1 MDGFKSL
8 LSQASQR
15 IGPVAA
21 NLAERGQV
29 LAGQL
34 DGFREGNTKRS
45 STSNSSEDLKE
56 RERAHQP
63 AGTMLPGTRLAINGE
78 SVTIDRY
85 LAEGGF
91 AHVYVVSTD
100 SGKKAV
106 LKRSLCQDEA
116 AASVV
121 RSEIE
126 FMKQLSG
133 HDNIVSFYDSSVSRI
148 GFGYEIYILMEF
160 CTGGSLVDYL
170 NTRLEVRLTEPEV
183 LELFQQICR
192 AVYHMHY
199 GSQHSPILHRDIKIE
214 NVLLG
219 GDGQVKL
226 CDFGSATTR
235 TFPAG
240 VSIPTSEI
248 RRLEDEVERVTTLQY
263 RAPELCDLYMRM
275 GISEKVDVWAL
286 GVLLYKL
293 CYFVTPFEDKGKL
306 AILNGR
312 YDIPNRPQYSSDIAH
327 LIGSLLSVDP
337 RVRPTVYDA
346 YAQVCSL
353 LRVPCDLNKPAL
365 AAPPVVHS
373 DHSSTTSA
381 APLPSNR
388 VSQETLSQHT
398 TLHQKQSALNIA
410 PMRRGRPAR
419 EGATSG
425 STNNSTHS
433 SFETLSATNSSF
445 SDPWAVQD
453 SQSVPVSKPLPPPSK
468 SVLTSRTQF
477 LSNGNANFAFQTPL
491 PTSFPAPP
499 PSTSVP
505 VPRFVSND
513 GGFASD
519 AESHHSDDDDDDDGT
534 GGLTGRG
541 KNSGADKYAAV
552 LKGSR
557 GGAGSDGEDET
568 YTANH
573 TSQPRR
579 KSAFEG
585 MKLFQKPLFG
595 GGSSRG
601 ASGESLKDD
610 DAAFAVG
617 ASGFDGFANL
627 QDADKID
634 ENDSSGWATEDQF
647 SKLSVATP
655 ATTSLAAAAAAKK
668 KPPPPPAPSKSSVP
682 FAVRQNQVESGSFW
696 ANEQTANPQTVAP
709 IPNATGAFWANEADF
724 AASTVKT
731 QHTNETVE
739 WANEAAF
746 ETAFPATLNS
756 SAVGQNGSNWASEDA
771 FAVVNSTST
780 SPSRS
785 SASQSGRDSHLNTN
799 ESAASPSQEPESAYA
814 SGGIA
819 KNAFLMADRAT
830 SKKAAPAPPPPRKLS
845 NAMLSA
851 QSPSRSETSP
861 IVPPSKPARRKQL
874 PETPADSSDPFLSI
888 AKK

>member
-15 IGPVAA
+15 IGPVAS

-29 LAGQL
+29 LAGQF
-34 DGFREGNTKRS
+34 DGFREANTKRS

-56 RERAHQP
+56 RERAQQP
-63 AGTMLPGTRLAINGE
+63 AGTMLPGTRLQINGE
-78 SVTIDRY
+78 SITIDRY

-100 SGKKAV
+100 SGKRAV

-121 RSEIE
+121 RNEIE

-133 HDNIVSFYDSSVSRI
+133 HENIVSFYDSSASRI
-148 GFGYEIYILMEF
+148 GSGFEIYILMEF

-199 GSQHSPILHRDIKIE
+199 GSQYSPILHRDIKIE

-219 GDGQVKL
+219 GDGRVKL
-226 CDFGSATTR
+226 CDFGSATNR

-240 VSIPTSEI
+240 VSIPSSEI

-312 YDIPNRPQYSSDIAH
+312 YDFPNRPLYSSDITD

-337 RVRPTVYDA
+337 RTRPTVYDA
-346 YAQVCSL
+346 YAQVCAL
-353 LRVPCDLNKPAL
+353 LRVPCDLSK
-365 AAPPVVHS
+365 
-373 DHSSTTSA
+373 ST
-381 APLPSNR
+381 
-388 VSQETLSQHT
+388 
-398 TLHQKQSALNIA
+398 LNIP

-419 EGATSG
+419 EGAASG
-425 STNNSTHS
+425 SANNSTYS
-433 SFETLSATNSSF
+433 SFETLSGTNVPIASF
-445 SDPWAVQD
+445 SDPWAVLD

-468 SVLTSRTQF
+468 SASASRTQF
-477 LSNGNANFAFQTPL
+477 ISNGNANLAFQNSLSTVP
-491 PTSFPAPP
+491 PAPNA
-499 PSTSVP
+499 SIM

-519 AESHHSDDDDDDDGT
+519 AESHHSEGDDDDDDGT

-557 GGAGSDGEDET
+557 GGAGSDGEEEP

-573 TSQPRR
+573 ASQPRR
-579 KSAFEG
+579 KSAFDG

-601 ASGESLKDD
+601 ASGESMKDED
-610 DAAFAVG
+610 TAFSTG
-617 ASGFDGFANL
+617 ASGFDGFASL
-627 QDADKID
+627 QDADKSD
-634 ENDSSGWATEDQF
+634 ENGSRGWATDDQF
-647 SKLSVATP
+647 SKLSVAT
-655 ATTSLAAAAAAKK
+655 AGTTSLAAAAAAKK
-668 KPPPPPAPSKSSVP
+668 KPPPPPAPLKSPLPS
-682 FAVRQNQVESGSFW
+682 AVKPNQVQSGIFWESEES
-696 ANEQTANPQTVAP
+696 ANPHTATSATP
-709 IPNATGAFWANEADF
+709 ISNSVGAFWANEADF
-724 AASTVKT
+724 AASSV
-731 QHTNETVE
+731 QQTNETVG

-746 ETAFPATLNS
+746 ETAAFPITGTSDLYR
-756 SAVGQNGSNWASEDA
+756 NGENWASEEA
-771 FAVVNSTST
+771 FTVVSSSITG
-780 SPSRS
+780 PSRR
-785 SASQSGRDSHLNTN
+785 SASKTGRDAHFNTN
-799 ESAASPSQEPESAYA
+799 GPSDYASPSQEPENVSVPGA
-814 SGGIA
+814 IA
-819 KNAFLMADRAT
+819 KNTFLMADRAAA
-830 SKKAAPAPPPPRKLS
+830 KKAAPAPPPPRKLS
-845 NAMLSA
+845 NAMLSGQA
-851 QSPSRSETSP
+851 QARSDTTP
-861 IVPPSKPARRKQL
+861 VVPPSKPARRKQL
-874 PETPADSSDPFLSI
+874 PDAAADSNDPFLSI